1 MHFLCNLL
9 KISILNFL
17 LLLPIFSRFWPKVGI
32 LRVLPHVRICVTR
45 IIRNAHARVY
55 NTPKASPEGKAFD
68 YLRCW

>member
-9 KISILNFL
+9 KISILNFR

-55 NTPKASPEGKAFD
+55 KGGTALKSPKKS
-68 YLRCW
+68 